1 MKPFK
6 KSLTAGRIIIL
17 GFAVVV
23 LIGAILLSLPIS
35 SKTRTFTPFLDS
47 LFTSTSA
54 TCVTGLVIY
63 DTATHWSLF
72 GQSILLVLIQI
83 GGMGVVT
90 LAVTISIVA
99 GRKIGLVQRSTMQES
114 VSAPHV
120 GGMVKLTKYI
130 LKVTLITEGVG
141 AAIMAPVFC
150 KDFGIIKGIWYAVFH
165 SITAFCNAGF
175 DLMGTIKEPFSSLT
189 YYASSI
195 TINIVIMLLIILGG
209 IGFLTWHDVQEN
221 GLHFKRYRMQTKV
234 ILVTSGILI
243 LLPALFFFFAEFSDL
258 PLKERIL
265 ASLFQAVTPRT
276 AGFNTVDFS
285 ALSQSS
291 IVIISMLMIVGG
303 SPGSTAGGFKTT
315 TLAVLIVSAIS
326 VFRKKDSPEIW
337 GRRIEE
343 GVIKKA
349 SAILI
354 LFSSFLL
361 ICTVFLTTYEE
372 LSFTDSL
379 FEVASAMGTVGLTV
393 GITPTLST
401 PSHIM
406 LMLLMFAGRVGGL
419 TLFFAAVS
427 NKKNNAKLPVEEI
440 TVG

>member
-72 GQSILLVLIQI
+72 GQSVLLVLIQI

-209 IGFLTWHDVQEN
+209 IGFLTWHDIQEN